1 MLILP
6 KYERQIDWS
15 ILAINQRTD
24 SEWRI
29 ATSCDC
35 KKVTLVDR
43 NFSPKYEYQLP
54 DEISCLA
61 ISPKGDLLA
70 AIMANG
76 NHLAIVTAENQL
88 VFEEQLPNPP
98 VKFSH
103 LYNENGFQD
112 CWFDADGVRF
122 WCMKLIEFKEV
133 EIQIRHT
140 NSWQIQRKL
149 RLKDPIGGGGSTF
162 SFHPHPENQ
171 ILALWASCG
180 QNGQQI
186 YWLYDDGTR
195 IHAVEVPCPD
205 DIGPPEFHPAG
216 SEFVVVHDGGRT
228 ISRFSFP
235 DCNLLGICEWP
246 GPDSH
251 DGFGNYM
258 CYLSDN
264 RILVNTD
271 EGLMYLIDINKME
284 ISDQLILIG
293 HEPRS
298 SKELYPNLKDVEEGL
313 CGDLKYFYRWDL
325 ESILSVH
332 SQVLSQQPDS
342 KQKTL
347 VIFGGKELFGSLA
360 KVQPSAPYSKLFIQS
375 LGIS

>member
-6 KYERQIDWS
+6 KQEIQIDWS
-15 ILAINQRTD
+15 FSYINQPIN
-24 SEWRI
+24 SEW
-29 ATSCDC
+29 ATIVSGDR

-43 NFSPKYEYQLP
+43 NLSPKYEYQLP
-54 DEISCLA
+54 DEISCLT

-70 AIMANG
+70 AIMAKG

-88 VFEEQLPNPP
+88 VFKEQLPNPP
-98 VKFSH
+98 
-103 LYNENGFQD
+103 NESGFED
-112 CWFDADGVRF
+112 CWFDADGLHF
-122 WCMKLIEFKEV
+122 WCIKAIEGAEV
-133 EIQIRHT
+133 EIQIRDT

-149 RLKDPIGGGGSTF
+149 LLEDPFGSSTF

-171 ILALWASCG
+171 ILAICAAEG
-180 QNGQQI
+180 QGLQQT

-195 IHAVEVPCPD
+195 IHAVEVPCPHD
-205 DIGPPEFHPAG
+205 AAPPEFYPGG
-216 SEFVVVHDGGRT
+216 SEFVTVHDCGRK

-235 DCNLLGICEWP
+235 ECNLLGICEWP
-246 GPDSH
+246 HAD
-251 DGFGNYM
+251 DGFGYYM
-258 CYLSDN
+258 CYLSDD

-298 SKELYPNLKDVEEGL
+298 CKELYPTLKDLKEQL
-313 CGDLKYFYRWDL
+313 CGDLHYFYRFGSD
-325 ESILSVH
+325 SILSVH
-332 SQVLSQQPDS
+332 SQVLSQEPRS

-375 LGIS
+375 LRIS

>member
-1 MLILP
+1 MRLP
-6 KYERQIDWS
+6 CN
-15 ILAINQRTD
+15 L
-24 SEWRI
+24 
-29 ATSCDC
+29 
-35 KKVTLVDR
+35 
-43 NFSPKYEYQLP
+43 SPKYEYQLP

-70 AIMANG
+70 GIMGNG

-98 VKFSH
+98 VKVSY
-103 LYNENGFQD
+103 LYNDNGFQD

-122 WCMKLIEFKEV
+122 WCMKVIGFEEV
-133 EIQIRHT
+133 EIQIRDT

-149 RLKDPIGGGGSTF
+149 LLKDPIGGYSTL
-162 SFHPHPENQ
+162 SFHPHPENL

-186 YWLYDDGTR
+186 YWLYDDGTE

-205 DIGPPEFHPAG
+205 DTAPPEFHPAG
-216 SEFVVVHDGGRT
+216 GEFVVVHGCERQL
-228 ISRFSFP
+228 SRFSFP
-235 DCNLLGICEWP
+235 DCNLIGICEWP
-246 GPDSH
+246 WPDSD
-251 DGFGNYM
+251 DGFHYYM
-258 CYLSDN
+258 CYLSDDRLLIN
-264 RILVNTD
+264 SN
-271 EGLMYLIDINKME
+271 EGLMYLIDLNKME
-284 ISDQLILIG
+284 ISDELILSG

-298 SKELYPNLKDVEEGL
+298 CKELYPTLKDLKEQL
-313 CGDLKYFYRWDL
+313 CGDLHYFYRWDSD
-325 ESILSVH
+325 SILSVH
-332 SQVLSQQPDS
+332 SQILTQEPDS

-360 KVQPSAPYSKLFIQS
+360 KVQQSAPYSKLFIQS

>member
-15 ILAINQRTD
+15 FSYINQPIN
-24 SEWRI
+24 SEW
-29 ATSCDC
+29 ATIVSGDRQ
-35 KKVTLVDR
+35 KVTLVDR
-43 NFSPKYEYQLP
+43 NLSPKYEYQFP

-76 NHLAIVTAENQL
+76 NHLAILTAENQL

-98 VKFSH
+98 VKVSH
-103 LYNENGFQD
+103 LHNKNGFQD
-112 CWFDADGVRF
+112 CWFDADGLRF
-122 WCMKLIEFKEV
+122 WCMKVIEGQEV
-133 EIQIRHT
+133 EIQIRDT

-149 RLKDPIGGGGSTF
+149 CLKDPIGGYSTF

-171 ILALWASCG
+171 ILALWAACG

-195 IHAVEVPCPD
+195 IHAVEVPCLYD
-205 DIGPPEFHPAG
+205 TAPPEFHPAG
-216 SEFVVVHDGGRT
+216 GEFLVLDDSERK

-235 DCNLLGICEWP
+235 DCNLLGRCEWP
-246 GPDSH
+246 WPDSD
-251 DGFGNYM
+251 DGFGYYM
-258 CYLSDN
+258 CYLSDD
-264 RILVNTD
+264 RLLVNTD

-298 SKELYPNLKDVEEGL
+298 CKELYPTLKDLKEQL
-313 CGDLKYFYRWDL
+313 CGDLHYFYRFGSD
-325 ESILSVH
+325 SILSVH
-332 SQVLSQQPDS
+332 SQVLSQEPRS

-375 LGIS
+375 LRRS

>member
-6 KYERQIDWS
+6 KHEKQIDWS
-15 ILAINQRTD
+15 FSYINQPIN
-24 SEWRI
+24 SEW
-29 ATSCDC
+29 ATIVSGDR

-76 NHLAIVTAENQL
+76 NHLAIMTAENQL

-98 VKFSH
+98 VKYF
-103 LYNENGFQD
+103 LDNENGFQD
-112 CWFDADGVRF
+112 CWFDADGLRF

-133 EIQIRHT
+133 EIQIRDT

-149 RLKDPIGGGGSTF
+149 RLKDPIGGYSTF

-171 ILALWASCG
+171 ILALWAACG

-186 YWLYDDGTR
+186 YWLYDDGTT
-195 IHAVEVPCPD
+195 IHAVEVPCLYD
-205 DIGPPEFHPAG
+205 TSPPQFHPAG
-216 SEFVVVHDGGRT
+216 DEFLVIDSSERQL
-228 ISRFSFP
+228 SRFSFP
-235 DCNLLGICEWP
+235 ECNLMGICEWP
-246 GPDSH
+246 WPDSD
-251 DGFGNYM
+251 DGFDYSM
-258 CYLSDN
+258 CYLSDD
-264 RILVNTD
+264 RVLINTN
-271 EGLMYLIDINKME
+271 EGLMYLIDLNKME

-298 SKELYPNLKDVEEGL
+298 CKELYPTLKDLKEEV
-313 CGDLKYFYRWDL
+313 CGDLNYFYRFD
-325 ESILSVH
+325 SDRILSVH
-332 SQVLSQQPDS
+332 SQILTQEPDS

-360 KVQPSAPYSKLFIQS
+360 TVQESAPYSKLFIQS